1 MVKKG
6 SEVPASVAAGVICLA
21 LGGAAGFL
29 GRDAQVQS
37 ASASSRT
44 ANATMGKSS
53 GGGGSGGMPGSG
65 DGPGGAGGAAAPNP
79 GRDLTRLVSSL
90 NTVEKVQNKGLT
102 ADQKKQLLPLMEAI
116 QKADTLPEA
125 EATAKLDAVKKVL
138 TADQQQTLA
147 DLTPQRGGRGG
158 GGGAGGAG
166 GGRPGGGGAPGGI
179 GGSGGMGGSMGG
191 GMGGSGGRMG
201 GGMGGQQDPNKPFAS
216 ERNKKALDDL
226 IANLK

>member
-1 MVKKG
+1 MAKKG
-6 SEVPASVAAGVICLA
+6 SEVPAAVAAGIICLA

-29 GRDAQVQS
+29 GRDAQMQS

-44 ANATMGKSS
+44 PNATMGKSS
-53 GGGGSGGMPGSG
+53 GGGGGGT
-65 DGPGGAGGAAAPNP
+65 PGGGGGGGAAAPNP

-102 ADQKKQLLPLMEAI
+102 AEQKKQLLPLMEAI
-116 QKADTLPEA
+116 QKTDTLPEA

-138 TADQQQTLA
+138 TADQQQMLA

-166 GGRPGGGGAPGGI
+166 GGRPGGGGAPGG
-179 GGSGGMGGSMGG
+179 MGGTCNWRHGRQYGWRHGRKRRRNGRGYGRGAGG
-191 GMGGSGGRMG
+191 P
-201 GGMGGQQDPNKPFAS
+201 QQ
-216 ERNKKALDDL
+216 ALRFRTQ
-226 IANLK
+226 